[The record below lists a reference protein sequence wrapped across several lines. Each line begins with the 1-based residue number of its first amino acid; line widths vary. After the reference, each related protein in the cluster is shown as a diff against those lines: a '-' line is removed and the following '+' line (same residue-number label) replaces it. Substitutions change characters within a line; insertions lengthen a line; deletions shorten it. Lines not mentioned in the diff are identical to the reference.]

1 MSDPRDP
8 SRPSSRLPQTRAT
21 PPHSKCACGCQPE
34 AVYVAELHRE
44 FDSLLPELSRLGEL
58 NCFARN
64 PACILGSCLAMPDLR
79 GAGGRYAGGTARAD
93 FHLDT
98 RQWRHAYLV
107 HEHHRARG
115 TFMGL
120 EFFDRHHQALFRAFL
135 SPDSEQRELQSLINL
150 YYQRS
155 VPLDEMSAWHRMGR
169 LDHPAHTVTDS
180 GVDADFAAAD
190 PLSIPFDGA
199 QPRRLEECGFD
210 GALPLVEIALSA
222 AQEEAQELG
231 VTVAGSFGRMSV
243 AFTPHTVERLSPQWL
258 YAGESGYALRLNL
271 SAVALYWIG
280 SCELGGQRFS
290 YLEATD
296 ARGELIARLNSPH
309 PDTHRT
315 WRALAMS
322 MEG

>member
-8 SRPSSRLPQTRAT
+8 SSRLPQTHAT
-21 PPHSKCACGCQPE
+21 PAFSKCACGCQPE

-64 PACILGSCLAMPDLR
+64 PACILGSCLAMPDLWGGDGR
-79 GAGGRYAGGTARAD
+79 FAGSTARAD

-107 HEHHRARG
+107 HEHHRTRG

-120 EFFDRHHQALFRAFL
+120 EFFDRHHQALFRTFL
-135 SPDSEQRELQSLINL
+135 SPDSEQRELQSLINH
-150 YYQRS
+150 YYRRS
-155 VPLDEMSAWHRMGR
+155 VPLDEMSGWHRMGR
-169 LDHPAHTVTDS
+169 LDPAQPSADS
-180 GVDADFAAAD
+180 GVDAVFATTD
-190 PLSIPFDGA
+190 PLSIPFDGE
-199 QPRRLEECGFD
+199 QPRRLEEYGFD

-271 SAVALYWIG
+271 SAVALYWLG
-280 SCELGGQRFS
+280 SCELDGQRFS
-290 YLEATD
+290 YLEATN
-296 ARGELIARLNSPH
+296 AHGELIVRLSSPH

-315 WRALAMS
+315 WQALAMS
-322 MEG
+322 MES